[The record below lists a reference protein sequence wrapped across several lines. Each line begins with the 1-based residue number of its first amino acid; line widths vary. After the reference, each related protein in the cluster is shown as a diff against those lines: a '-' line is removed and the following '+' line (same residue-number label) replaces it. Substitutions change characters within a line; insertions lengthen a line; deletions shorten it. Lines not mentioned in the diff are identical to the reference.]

1 MFSGIIE
8 TIGKVVE
15 IVGSKTDGFTMRL
28 KPVKAIKNIN
38 IGDSISVSGACLTVV
53 SIDHDIFSVFVS
65 KETIERT
72 KFGSIKIGDIFNLE
86 TPLHLRSPISGHFVQ
101 GHIDGIGIVKKVRQI
116 DETVEMTVEIAP
128 SLIKYISSKGSIAVE
143 GVSLTVTELSE
154 NTFSTVLIPYTIE
167 NTNLR
172 FIKAGDLVNIEVD
185 VIARYIESLIKNNET
200 VLKREITKDFLFEHG
215 FMEDE

>member
-53 SIDHDIFSVFVS
+53 SIDHDSFSVFVS

-86 TPLHLRSPISGHFVQ
+86 TPLHLGSPISGHFVQ